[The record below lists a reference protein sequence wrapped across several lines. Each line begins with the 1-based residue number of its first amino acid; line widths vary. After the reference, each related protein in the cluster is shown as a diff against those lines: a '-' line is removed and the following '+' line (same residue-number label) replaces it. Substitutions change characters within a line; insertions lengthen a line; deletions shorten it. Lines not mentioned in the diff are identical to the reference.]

1 MSWPPKLFHPQFD
14 KECKQR
20 KQIANSED
28 DEGAR
33 KVVQRYGAL
42 CWTIDWALDAFSNI
56 LPRYLFEVETLQD
69 SAFPQNGN
77 TVVQKKYIIY
87 LIDEHEPIK
96 NYPLLNASL
105 YGLPFCNKIDARC
118 RTLPSKRRPR
128 VRPHSPVETLTK
140 RSNIL
145 YANWEGWNARMI
157 VTIYVINNEHVHL
170 PTQQRSVH

>member
-1 MSWPPKLFHPQFD
+1 MPWPPKLFHPQFD

-69 SAFPQNGN
+69 SAFP
-77 TVVQKKYIIY
+77 
-87 LIDEHEPIK
+87 
-96 NYPLLNASL
+96 
-105 YGLPFCNKIDARC
+105 
-118 RTLPSKRRPR
+118 
-128 VRPHSPVETLTK
+128 
-140 RSNIL
+140 
-145 YANWEGWNARMI
+145 
-157 VTIYVINNEHVHL
+157 
-170 PTQQRSVH
+170 